1 MTAIVNGDRLSDRE
15 IPAVDFQDPADLE
28 AWFGNFGADE
38 RYRKVILCNCK
49 EIVRA
54 RYELAKEKI
63 SESRI
68 DDLAHLHDS
77 YLDFLVNSLEGRRLR
92 ETNVNASRVGA

>member
-1 MTAIVNGDRLSDRE
+1 MSVENGDRLSDRE
-15 IPAVDFQDPADLE
+15 MPEVDYANPADLE

-54 RYELAKEKI
+54 RYEIAGEKC

-77 YLDFLVNSLEGRRLR
+77 YLDFLVNSLKGRRLR
-92 ETNVNASRVGA
+92 EVNVTESRVGA